1 MAIFPLEKATE
12 GARRERE
19 DETLSGPVVELVA
32 VRSPPRRDTGR
43 PILHPTAGHAGVRS
57 RGQALADGY
66 QCASES
72 DRCAVENSCG
82 VGGRGRPGRRRAV
95 AGEATRGHAT
105 PAST

>member
-43 PILHPTAGHAGVRS
+43 PILHPTAGHAGTW
-57 RGQALADGY
+57 A
-66 QCASES
+66 
-72 DRCAVENSCG
+72 G
-82 VGGRGRPGRRRAV
+82 VGRWVPVREPERQVRGGYCW
-95 AGEATRGHAT
+95 GLGGDET
-105 PAST
+105 PASTSVCLLFA

>member
-1 MAIFPLEKATE
+1 MAIFPLEKAAE
-12 GARRERE
+12 GARRERV

-72 DRCAVENSCG
+72 DKCAMEISWG
-82 VGGRGRPGRRRAV
+82 VFDFLAS
-95 AGEATRGHAT
+95 EAWPTSQAL
-105 PAST
+105 ASHGLGQPV